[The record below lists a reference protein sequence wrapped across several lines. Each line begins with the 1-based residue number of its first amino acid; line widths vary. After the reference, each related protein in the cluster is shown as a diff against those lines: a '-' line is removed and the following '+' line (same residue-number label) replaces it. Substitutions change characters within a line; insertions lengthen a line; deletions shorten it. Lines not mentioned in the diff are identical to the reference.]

1 MAVREPRGPNT
12 VQLDLF
18 PTPSPLSSS
27 ALTTPSSALSLI
39 IGLKVRIPQRCRC
52 GGYIAIIGSSNGPHE
67 HRLDCAQCGTWCRW
81 LGARDAAFIT
91 KIATTFG
98 CPATPIVI
106 REWRHV

>member
-1 MAVREPRGPNT
+1 

-18 PTPSPLSSS
+18 PMPSPSSA
-27 ALTTPSSALSLI
+27 ALTTTSSASRI
-39 IGLKVRIPQRCRC
+39 IGLKVRMPQRCRC
-52 GGYIAIIGSSNGPHE
+52 GSHIATIGSSNGPHE

-106 REWRHV
+106 REGRHV